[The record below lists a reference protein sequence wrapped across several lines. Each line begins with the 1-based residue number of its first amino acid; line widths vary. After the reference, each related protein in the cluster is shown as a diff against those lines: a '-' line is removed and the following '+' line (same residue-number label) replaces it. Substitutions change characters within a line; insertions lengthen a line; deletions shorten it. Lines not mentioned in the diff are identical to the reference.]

1 MSDDKTTG
9 AVADELQAS
18 NTLKQDLLIRI
29 ENQIKLNE
37 LEKQKAEMMGQQ
49 LKAAQEQMSIN

>member
-1 MSDDKTTG
+1 MSNDKTTG

-37 LEKQKAEMMGQQ
+37 LEKQRVMFGGSNQITLFE
-49 LKAAQEQMSIN
+49 